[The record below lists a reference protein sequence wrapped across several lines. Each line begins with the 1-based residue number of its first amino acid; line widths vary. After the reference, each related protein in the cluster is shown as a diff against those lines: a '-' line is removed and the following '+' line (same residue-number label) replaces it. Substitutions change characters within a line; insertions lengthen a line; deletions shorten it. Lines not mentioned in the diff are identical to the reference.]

1 MSLKQVTLL
10 RHGSK
15 SFRYVAGC
23 LWSKSFRCVTGCLG
37 ARHFIMSQKQVIS
50 LYPRVLRGK
59 SFCYV
64 TCCLKEVV
72 SLCHWS
78 KSGHFIMSSKQVTSL
93 CHWSKSFHYVTE
105 VNPLYHRVPQVTL
118 LCHTQRSKVILL
130 CCRVP
135 HKNGPDNYAFV
146 EVVRK
151 RRERRQ
157 LKGFSCQECKQ
168 VHFTVY
174 FSVW

>member
-15 SFRYVAGC
+15 AFRYVAGC

-78 KSGHFIMSSKQVTSL
+78 KSLRYVTEASQVTSL
-93 CHWSKSFHYVTE
+93 CHRSKSLRYVTE
-105 VNPLYHRVPQVTL
+105 ASHFIMLLKLIHCITGCHKSLCYVTL
-118 LCHTQRSKVILL
+118 KEVRSFCCVAGCLTKMDQTIMPLL
-130 CCRVP
+130 
-135 HKNGPDNYAFV
+135 KLWGNEESAD
-146 EVVRK
+146 
-151 RRERRQ
+151 
-157 LKGFSCQECKQ
+157 S
-168 VHFTVY
+168 
-174 FSVW
+174 

>member
-10 RHGSK
+10 HHGSK

-23 LWSKSFRCVTGCLG
+23 LRSKSFRCVTRCLE

-50 LYPRVLRGK
+50 LCPRVLRGK

-64 TCCLKEVV
+64 MWCLKEVI
-72 SLCHWS
+72 SLCHWR
-78 KSGHFIMSSKQVTSL
+78 
-93 CHWSKSFHYVTE
+93 WSKSLHYVTE
-105 VNPLYHRVPQVTL
+105 VIISQGATLPQVTL
-118 LCHTQRSKVILL
+118 LCHTHRSKVILL

-135 HKNGPDNYAFV
+135 QKNGPDSYAFV